1 MDVSEKEL
9 NWHLSIKAEYV
20 CLPLVRVSRH
30 GRGSNGIQL
39 MTKLIEGL
47 TPAGA
52 DKPRSSFCIYC
63 MCVFCMLAWAC
74 VVRLDS

>member
-1 MDVSEKEL
+1 MDVSEKEP
-9 NWHLSIKAEYV
+9 NWHLSITAEYV
-20 CLPLVRVSRH
+20 CLPPVRVSRH

-52 DKPRSSFCIYC
+52 DKPRLSFCIYC
-63 MCVFCMLAWAC
+63 MCVFVCWPWC
-74 VVRLDS
+74 VWSG